1 MSLKP
6 EPIQPVPHETARVA
20 KAAFPKGSLF
30 MRMRDELGVLYQDEA
45 FSALF
50 PQDGQPA
57 LAPWRLALITIM
69 QFAEKLPD
77 RQAAD
82 AVRVRL
88 DWKYALGLE
97 LEDQGF
103 DFSVLSEFRSRLIAG
118 NAEYLLFDTLLDYFK
133 QRGLVKAGGRQ
144 RTDATHVLAKVRAL
158 NRVLCVGE
166 TFRATLNTL
175 AIIAP
180 EWLHLFAPEEW
191 HTRYDHRVEEH
202 SLPRESSKRNDVA
215 EIIGADG
222 YQLLTAIDT
231 TPALNWMHHV
241 PAVQLL
247 RRVWLQQ
254 FELVD
259 GKVHF
264 RSNDN
269 IPPPATMICSPYD
282 TEATYGRKLTEWW
295 IGYKVH
301 LTESCD
307 EDQPRLITHVETGLA
322 GKGDV
327 DVTPVIHQAL
337 KDKEL
342 LPKEHLTDTNYAESK
357 QFVASQL
364 DYGIDLIAPTRAD
377 NKWQG
382 QAKQGFNASSFQLDW
397 QAHKATCPT
406 GHESSSWTPAIDRRD
421 NEVIKIKFST
431 KDCQSCT
438 CRSLCTQTDR
448 RTITVRKE
456 EHHVALQKARAR
468 QHTPEFRKLYHKRA
482 GIEATMSQGVRA
494 FGMRRSRYEGLAK
507 THLQHLAC
515 ATAIN
520 IVRVLAWL
528 EEPSVAPTR
537 ISHFAALAA

>member
-6 EPIQPVPHETARVA
+6 EPIHPNPQETARVA
-20 KAAFPKGSLF
+20 KAAFPKGSTF
-30 MRMRDELGVLYQDEA
+30 MRMRDELGILYQDEA
-45 FSALF
+45 FATLF

-69 QFAEKLPD
+69 QFAERLPD

-82 AVRVRL
+82 AVRARL

-103 DFSVLSEFRSRLIAG
+103 DFSVLSEFRSRLITG
-118 NAEYLLFDTLLDYFK
+118 NAAYLLFETMLDHFK
-133 QRGLVKAGGRQ
+133 QRGLVKAAGRQ

-166 TFRATLNTL
+166 TFGATLNSL
-175 AIIAP
+175 AIVAP
-180 EWLHLFAPEEW
+180 AWLESFAPEEW
-191 HTRYDHRVEEH
+191 HARYDHRVEEQG
-202 SLPRESSKRNDVA
+202 LPRDTAERAAAA

-231 TPALNWMHHV
+231 TPVLNWLHHV

-247 RRVWLQQ
+247 RQIWLQQ
-254 FELVD
+254 FEMVD
-259 GKVHF
+259 GQVHF

-282 TEATYGRKLTEWW
+282 SEATYGRKLRAWW
-295 IGYKVH
+295 VGYKVH
-301 LTESCD
+301 LTETCD
-307 EDQPRLITHVETGLA
+307 EDQPRLITHVETSLA

-327 DVTPVIHQAL
+327 DVTPVIHRAL
-337 KDKEL
+337 KEKEF

-364 DYGIDLIAPTRAD
+364 DYGIELIAPTRAD

-382 QAKQGFNASSFQLDW
+382 QAKQGFAARNFQLDW
-397 QAHKATCPT
+397 QAQKATCPT
-406 GHESSSWTPAIDRRD
+406 GHESSSWTPAIDRHD

-431 KDCQSCT
+431 KDCQTCS
-438 CRSLCTQTDR
+438 CRSQCTQANR

-456 EHHVALQKARAR
+456 EHYIALQKARAR
-468 QHTPEFRKLYHKRA
+468 QQTPEFRKVYRKRA

-494 FGMRRSRYEGLAK
+494 FGMRPSRYVGLTK

-515 ATAIN
+515 ATAMN

-528 EEPSVAPTR
+528 EEPAVAKTR
-537 ISHFAALAA
+537 VSRFAALTA